1 MKKLLSMILALAM
14 ILSLA
19 ACGQKAEPAPAEDP
33 QPEQQEQ
40 PGPAAEP
47 ESLPEPEAEPETAP
61 EPEPVADDRGIDGMS
76 AGMIMSLLTTD
87 PFQIPVGELKD
98 APAEAAEI
106 FAYTTSSTSVG
117 SDGMAYDYALTLDS
131 DKEIMSASFGVSGD
145 DAAKV
150 ALAADLLFYAV
161 AINTY
166 DTGDEDALK
175 AWMSDAIAQSRSG
188 EVSTT
193 IGDATFTMHC
203 ASNLAYW
210 VDIAKAS

>member
-1 MKKLLSMILALAM
+1 MQKLLSMILALAM

-40 PGPAAEP
+40 QEPAAEP
-47 ESLPEPEAEPETAP
+47 EAEP

-76 AGMIMSLLTTD
+76 AGMIMSLLTSD

-131 DKEIMSASFGVSGD
+131 DEEIMSASFGVSGD

-150 ALAADLLFYAV
+150 AQAADLLFYAV

>member
-1 MKKLLSMILALAM
+1 MQKLLSMILALAM

-40 PGPAAEP
+40 QEPAAE
-47 ESLPEPEAEPETAP
+47 L
-61 EPEPVADDRGIDGMS
+61 
-76 AGMIMSLLTTD
+76 IMSLLTSD

-117 SDGMAYDYALTLDS
+117 SDGMAYDYTLTLDS

-150 ALAADLLFYAV
+150 AQAADLLFYAV